1 MGMIE
6 NHLAWCA
13 RRELR
18 PTYIDEIRRTLT
30 RLERTLGPLELVG
43 DVAVEDWWANLSVC
57 AGTRCAYAAHLSGFF
72 RWLRY
77 ERIREDD
84 PTERLIRPRQH
95 RGLPRPIAE
104 ERLRLALKRAEPPLD
119 AWLSLAAYM
128 GFRACEIASLHGEDI
143 RGDRILVRDGK
154 GGKQRILPLHPKVS
168 ELLHGVPGRGPV
180 FRNATGGQLTSNV
193 VSQRTNRYLHGLGI
207 SETIH
212 QCRHWFGTAVYRQ
225 SRDLRLTQE
234 LMGHSSPLT
243 TAGYAAWASEAAA
256 EVISALVIGEIEAE
270 AVDGSDRLT
279 A

>member
-1 MGMIE
+1 MIE
-6 NHLAWCA
+6 DHLAWCA

-18 PTYIDEIRRTLT
+18 PSYIGEIRLTLR
-30 RLERTLGPLELVG
+30 RLERTLGPLEVVDEL
-43 DVAVEDWWANLSVC
+43 AVETWWAALSVS
-57 AGTRCAYAAHLSGFF
+57 AGARCTYAAHLSGFF

-77 ERIREDD
+77 ERIRDDD

-104 ERLRLALKRAEPPLD
+104 ERLRLALERAEPPID
-119 AWLSLAAYM
+119 VWLSLAAYM
-128 GFRACEIASLHGEDI
+128 GLRACEIAWLHGEDI
-143 RGDRILVRDGK
+143 RGDRILVHGK
-154 GGKQRILPLHPKVS
+154 GGKQRIVPLHAKVAA
-168 ELLHGVPGRGPV
+168 LLDGSPRRGPV
-180 FRNATGGQLTSNV
+180 FRNAVGGELTANV

-207 SETIH
+207 DETIH

-256 EVISALVIGEIEAE
+256 DVISTLSIGLDDDLD
-270 AVDGSDRLT
+270 DGRLT